1 MANCYG
7 FTDIL
12 CVPFR
17 RHGVFRSVLAV
28 IYAVC
33 LLAFGLVLPA
43 VAENSRA
50 AVKAPASV
58 VFLNPGFSD
67 EPFWVG
73 YSDFM
78 QAAADDLGMQLQVIY
93 GERNPPQ
100 LLEKARSVLARD
112 KQPDYLIF
120 VNEMYTAPELLRLFA
135 DSPIKLFSLHST
147 LTPEQQQIIGGSRGQ
162 YRNWIG
168 SLIPNDEQAG
178 YWMAKALIAKLKG
191 KPGSLLAFAGVRF
204 TPSSSLREEG
214 LHRALREHPEIKL
227 QQMLQGEW
235 KRQRAYEQA
244 RLMLPRHPE
253 VQLVWSAND
262 EMAFGVMQAAQE
274 LGKQPGKDIY
284 LSALNNSDEV
294 LQARIDGKLCVL
306 VGGHFT
312 LGGWAM
318 VMLHD
323 YHAGVDFAA
332 RGGKDRVDQLFS
344 LLDAKQAAYL
354 KKRLKVPGYG
364 LDFRQFSAVYRPQ
377 IKDYGFSI
385 KPLLQ

>member
-1 MANCYG
+1 M
-7 FTDIL
+7 FK
-12 CVPFR
+12 
-17 RHGVFRSVLAV
+17 SVLTA
-28 IYAVC
+28 ISAVC
-33 LLAFGLVLPA
+33 VLALGSTAAV
-43 VAENSRA
+43 VAENSHPA
-50 AVKAPASV
+50 GKAPASV

-78 QAAADDLGMQLQVIY
+78 QAAADDLGMHLQIIY

-112 KQPDYLIF
+112 TQPDYLIF

-135 DSPIKLFSLHST
+135 DSPSKLFSLHST
-147 LTPEQQQIIGGSRGQ
+147 LTPEQQQRIGASREH

-168 SLIPNDEQAG
+168 SLVPNDEQAG

-191 KPGSLLAFAGVRF
+191 KPGSLLAFAGVRY
-204 TPSSSLREEG
+204 TPSSSLREDG
-214 LHRALREHPEIKL
+214 LRRALREHPEIKL
-227 QQMLQGEW
+227 QQLLYGEW

-244 RLMLPRHPE
+244 QQLLPRYPS
-253 VQLVWSAND
+253 VQLVWAAND
-262 EMAFGVMQAAQE
+262 EMAFGVMRAAQE
-274 LGKQPGKDIY
+274 LGRQTGMDIY

-294 LQARIDGKLCVL
+294 LQARIDGKIDVL

-323 YHAGVDFAA
+323 YHAGLDFAA
-332 RGGKDRVDQLFS
+332 RGGKDRVDHLFS
-344 LLDAKQAAYL
+344 LLDAKQAAHL
-354 KKRLKVPGYG
+354 RKRLKVPGYG
-364 LDFRQFSAVYRPQ
+364 LDFRQFSAVYHPQ
-377 IKDYGFSI
+377 IQDYGFSI

>member
-1 MANCYG
+1 M
-7 FTDIL
+7 FK
-12 CVPFR
+12 
-17 RHGVFRSVLAV
+17 SVLTA
-28 IYAVC
+28 IGAVC
-33 LLAFGLVLPA
+33 VLALAHVAQA
-43 VAENSRA
+43 VAENSHA
-50 AVKAPASV
+50 TGKGPATV
-58 VFLNPGFSD
+58 VFLNPGFSN

-112 KQPDYLIF
+112 QQPDYLVF
-120 VNEMYTAPELLRLFA
+120 VNEMYIAPELLRLFA
-135 DSPIKLFSLHST
+135 DSSSKLFSLHST
-147 LTPEQQQIIGGSRGQ
+147 LTPEQQKIIGASREQ

-178 YWMAKALIAKLKG
+178 YWMAKALIAKLQG
-191 KPGSLLAFAGVRF
+191 KPGSLLAFAGVRY
-204 TPSSSLREEG
+204 TPSSSLREDG

-244 RLMLPRHPE
+244 KLMLPRHPE
-253 VQLVWSAND
+253 VRLVWSAND
-262 EMAFGVMQAAQE
+262 EMAFGVMRAAQE

-294 LQARIDGKLCVL
+294 LQAYIDGTIDVL

-323 YHAGVDFAA
+323 YHAGLDFAS

-344 LLDAKQAAYL
+344 LLDAKQAEHL
-354 KKRLKVPGYG
+354 QQRLKVPGYG
-364 LDFRQFSAVYRPQ
+364 LDFRQFSAVYHPQ

>member
-1 MANCYG
+1 M
-7 FTDIL
+7 
-12 CVPFR
+12 
-17 RHGVFRSVLAV
+17 FRSVFTV
-28 IYAVC
+28 IGAVC
-33 LLAFGLVLPA
+33 VLAFAHVVQA
-43 VAENSRA
+43 AEDVRA
-50 AVKAPASV
+50 AGKASATV
-58 VFLNPGFSD
+58 VFLNPGFSS

-78 QAAADDLGMQLQVIY
+78 QAAADDLGMHLQIIY

-100 LLEKARSVLARD
+100 LLAKARSVLARD

-135 DSPIKLFSLHST
+135 DSPIKLFTLHST
-147 LTPEQQQIIGGSRGQ
+147 LTPEQQQRIGGPREQ

-178 YWMAKALIAKLKG
+178 YWMTKALIAKLQG
-191 KPGSLLAFAGVRF
+191 KPGSLLAFGGVRF
-204 TPSSSLREEG
+204 TPSSSLREDG
-214 LHRALREHPEIKL
+214 LRRALQEHPEIKL
-227 QQMLQGEW
+227 QQLLYGEW
-235 KRQRAYEQA
+235 RRQRAYEQA
-244 RLMLPRHPE
+244 QLMLPRYPE

-262 EMAFGVMQAAQE
+262 EMAFGVMRAAQE

-284 LSALNNSDEV
+284 LAALNNSDEV
-294 LQARIDGKLCVL
+294 LQARIDGKVSAL

-323 YHAGVDFAA
+323 YHAGLDFAA
-332 RGGKDRVDQLFS
+332 RGGKERVDQLFS
-344 LLDAKQAAYL
+344 LLDVKQAAHL
-354 KKRLKVPGYG
+354 RQRLKVPGYG
-364 LDFRQFSAVYRPQ
+364 LNFRQFSAVYHPQ